1 MEDLMPVDIT
11 MENFEQEIME
21 SKIPV
26 LAYFHLPNCA
36 RCSVFSSFGEG
47 LEKRNTGKFK
57 LAKFNI
63 MQNQK
68 LARELGASSAPSYIV
83 FKNGKQI
90 EAFSG
95 DRVDR
100 KILEDFV
107 STLSE

>member
-1 MEDLMPVDIT
+1 MPVDIT
-11 MENFEQEIME
+11 TENFEQEIME
-21 SKIPV
+21 SKITV

-47 LEKRNTGKFK
+47 LEKKNTGKFK

-68 LARELGASSAPSYIV
+68 LARKLGAASAPSYIV
-83 FKNGKQI
+83 FKDGKQI
-90 EAFSG
+90 EEFSG

-107 STLSE
+107 SNLSD

>member
-1 MEDLMPVDIT
+1 MSIDIT
-11 MENFEQEIME
+11 VENFEQEVME
-21 SKIPV
+21 SQIPV

-36 RCSVFSSFGEG
+36 RCSAFSSFGEG
-47 LEKRNTGKFK
+47 LEKRNTGRFK

-68 LARELGASSAPSYIV
+68 LARKLGASSAPSYIV
-83 FKNGKQI
+83 FKNGNQI

-100 KILEDFV
+100 KIIEDFV

>member
-1 MEDLMPVDIT
+1 MGNLMPVDIT
-11 MENFEQEIME
+11 TENFEQEITE
-21 SKIPV
+21 SNIPV

-36 RCSVFSSFGEG
+36 RCLAFGSFTEG
-47 LEKRNTGKFK
+47 LEKRNSGKFK

-68 LARELGASSAPSYIV
+68 LARKLGASSAPSYIV
-83 FKNGKQI
+83 FKNGNQI
-90 EAFSG
+90 ESFSG

-100 KILEDFV
+100 NILEDFV